1 MKRQIKELGRMVDEL
16 DGKIEERT
24 RHNKELERQILSLNG
39 QVERLV
45 RSSESDV
52 YQTKEGDALTDAFL
66 FDHDQRSDTDLY
78 RELYGLDH
86 RKVLELQSM

>member
-1 MKRQIKELGRMVDEL
+1 MKRQIKELGRMVDQ
-16 DGKIEERT
+16 IEGLTRQNEDHER
-24 RHNKELERQILSLNG
+24 RILSLEG

-45 RSSESDV
+45 QSSESDL
-52 YQTKEGDALTDAFL
+52 YQTQEGDALADAFL